1 MKRSLLEAQMVK
13 TIEALFDGAV
23 LRPAEP
29 LVLEPNTRVWIVIDT
44 TPPTA
49 DTAASFLRTA
59 RSLNLDGPP
68 DWSANLDHYLYGSE
82 INHDGS
88 GVS

>member
-1 MKRSLLEAQMVK
+1 MVK
-13 TIEALFDGAV
+13 TIEAMFDGTV
-23 LRPAEP
+23 FRPAEP

-44 TPPTA
+44 TPPA
-49 DTAASFLRTA
+49 DFACKVAAASFLRTA

-82 INHDGS
+82 IRHDGS